1 MFSQMSL
8 QIVPTRD
15 DVFGVA
21 SKRNFPIRNLKKV
34 KVRKKRNRT
43 KKAEL
48 GKI

>member
-21 SKRNFPIRNLKKV
+21 AKRNFPIRNLKKAE
-34 KVRKKRNRT
+34 VRKNET
-43 KKAEL
+43 KQK
-48 GKI
+48 G

>member
-21 SKRNFPIRNLKKV
+21 AKRNFPIRNLKKG
-34 KVRKKRNRT
+34 RSQKKT
-43 KKAEL
+43 KQNKK
-48 GKI
+48 G